1 MACMIPSNNQH
12 LERES
17 FSRGKYFAERR
28 RFCLGHFLGAPGQNF
43 CFLVGKLQNLTILRK
58 TVNEEKHFGVIGRI
72 SYC

>member
-28 RFCLGHFLGAPGQNF
+28 RFCLGHILGALGQNF
-43 CFLVGKLQNLTILRK
+43 WFLVGKLQNLTILRK
-58 TVNEEKHFGVIGRI
+58 IINQGKTFCCLRKDNLQ
-72 SYC
+72 